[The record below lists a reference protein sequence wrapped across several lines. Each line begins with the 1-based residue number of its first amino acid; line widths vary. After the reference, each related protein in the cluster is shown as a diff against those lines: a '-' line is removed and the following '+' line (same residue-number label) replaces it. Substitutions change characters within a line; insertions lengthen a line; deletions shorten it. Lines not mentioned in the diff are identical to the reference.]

1 MTDPARQ
8 PQSDFVMSPT
18 PLQKSLSNNPMHVAQ
33 PQDQEDTI
41 FDNICKLQD
50 LIQIESELMQKF
62 QRDFRE
68 QIDNT
73 LVTQVQ
79 NYARTMLTFQSDLE
93 LFRYTAMVEQNPD
106 KKKEL
111 RNP

>member
-1 MTDPARQ
+1 
-8 PQSDFVMSPT
+8 
-18 PLQKSLSNNPMHVAQ
+18 
-33 PQDQEDTI
+33 
-41 FDNICKLQD
+41 
-50 LIQIESELMQKF
+50 MQKF

-93 LFRYTAMVEQNPD
+93 LFRYTAMVE
-106 KKKEL
+106 
-111 RNP
+111 